1 MADGVTVKLEGV
13 DALNKALAEATK
25 QIRTKAV
32 RSALRKAA
40 VVIQKQAKLNTPV
53 LSAPTKTR
61 KPGTVKNAITVR
73 VSKAA
78 RKDGN
83 EGVFVSV
90 RPLKSAQ
97 IRKFKQS
104 QAKRGAN
111 ASGSK
116 NPNDPFY
123 WWWVEFGHKI
133 VRRNGEAGYGET
145 TYQQRLRDG
154 RIVTRT
160 KKYNKQS
167 ITGRR
172 RGQVGFVEGRKF
184 MTRAADSK
192 GNEAIKTFMD
202 SVIPQIEKLN
212 AKAKR

>member
-13 DALNKALAEATK
+13 DALIKALAEATK

-116 NPNDPFY
+116 NPNDPYY
-123 WWWVEFGHKI
+123 WRFAEFG
-133 VRRNGEAGYGET
+133 
-145 TYQQRLRDG
+145 
-154 RIVTRT
+154 T
-160 KKYNKQS
+160 KKQQATPFLAPALESHK
-167 ITGRR
+167 
-172 RGQVGFVEGRKF
+172 E
-184 MTRAADSK
+184 AAIDAMR
-192 GNEAIKTFMD
+192 ERLQRELD
-202 SVIPQIEKLN
+202 
-212 AKAKR
+212 KAGKA